1 MNVQQ
6 LVLGDAGVGAVEI
19 VGWFVAGLVVNIS
32 SERGHTLVSARVA

>member
-19 VGWFVAGLVVNIS
+19 VGWWPGLVVNIS
-32 SERGHTLVSARVA
+32 SERGHTLVGARVA

>member
-6 LVLGDAGVGAVEI
+6 LVLGDAVVGAIEI
-19 VGWFVAGLVVNIS
+19 VGWLVAGLVVNIS